1 MFKKLKKKIMTAI
14 STLKK
19 WFSNFRKPKQEHFW
33 AWLDSFW
40 HKEEKI
46 PMDSIEGLENAIQG
60 TASAEQ
66 LRSHLT
72 DSQAHKELFEK
83 KVDKEDGKGLSSNDF
98 TNAYKQ
104 QLDLLEDYDIELD
117 ESTTE
122 LKFKKGNNVVRRI
135 SLMFLDDEGTKLV
148 YNKASK
154 NLELRDKKDNLLTS
168 IPVSH
173 FVSNIPTNIVV
184 QNGRIKLMAG
194 DEVIDENA
202 ISYNDLADK
211 PSLNFAP
218 SNHRHNWDDIDG
230 KPDPLLSKMNHSEYG
245 EVLDTSRPIKT
256 GEVFIENG
264 DSKVNMWAEDRELNV
279 GSRNAGGHTTIKASG
294 YKVQGKGSD
303 DVLLADGTTISK
315 GMLLG
320 REGLERYD
328 WTVTKEYQ
336 NRIVFVPRSGFIE
349 LHTIEH
355 LGSVSFRKVFAGGQV
370 TFTCQGKEIIYTG
383 DTSFN
388 GGDGSTAV
396 VSVWNNKCYI
406 DIRNI

>member
-1 MFKKLKKKIMTAI
+1 MTAI
-14 STLKK
+14 ATLKK

-40 HKEEKI
+40 HKDEKI

-66 LRSHLT
+66 LRNHLT
-72 DSQAHKELFEK
+72 DSQAHKELFDG

-98 TNAYKQ
+98 TSAYRQ
-104 QLDLLEDYDIELD
+104 TLDNLQDYDIELD

-135 SLMFLDDEGTKLV
+135 SLMFLDDEGTKLT

-184 QNGRIKLMAG
+184 QNGKIRLMAG

-211 PSLNFAP
+211 PNLNFAP
-218 SNHRHNWDDIDG
+218 ASHRHSLDDIDG
-230 KPDPLLSKMNHSEYG
+230 LPEPLFSKVNHSEYG
-245 EVLDTSRPIKT
+245 EVLDASRPIKT
-256 GEVFIENG
+256 GEVFLENG
-264 DSKVNMWAEDRELNV
+264 NSNTNIWTEGNELNV
-279 GSRNAGGHTTIKASG
+279 GSRNTRGHTTIKTAG
-294 YKVQGKGSD
+294 YKVQGKDD

-383 DTSFN
+383 DNQFN

>member
-1 MFKKLKKKIMTAI
+1 MTAI
-14 STLKK
+14 ATLKK

-33 AWLDSFW
+33 AWMDSFW
-40 HKEEKI
+40 HKSEKI
-46 PMDSIEGLENAIQG
+46 PMDSIEGLESAIQD

-66 LRSHLT
+66 LRNHLT
-72 DSQAHKELFEK
+72 DSQAHKELFDG
-83 KVDKEDGKGLSSNDF
+83 KVDREAGKGLSSNDF
-98 TNAYKQ
+98 TSEYRQA
-104 QLDLLEDYDIELD
+104 LDNLQDYDIELD

-135 SLMFLDDEGTKLV
+135 SLMFLDDEATKLT

-184 QNGRIKLMAG
+184 QNGKIKLMAG
-194 DEVIDENA
+194 DKVIDENA

-211 PSLNFAP
+211 PNLNFAP
-218 SNHRHNWDDIDG
+218 ASHRHNLDDIDG
-230 KPDPLLSKMNHSEYG
+230 LPEPLFSKKNYSEYG
-245 EVLDTSRPIKT
+245 EVLDSKFPIKT

-264 DSKVNMWAEDRELNV
+264 DSKVNIWADDRELNV
-279 GSRNAGGHTTIKASG
+279 GSRKAGGHTTIKTAG

-383 DTSFN
+383 DNQFN

>member
-1 MFKKLKKKIMTAI
+1 MTAI
-14 STLKK
+14 ATLKK

-40 HKEEKI
+40 HKDEKI

-66 LRSHLT
+66 LRNHLT
-72 DSQAHKELFEK
+72 DRQAHKELFDG
-83 KVDKEDGKGLSSNDF
+83 KVDKEAGKGLSSNDF

-104 QLDLLEDYDIELD
+104 QLELLEDYDIELD
-117 ESTTE
+117 ENTTE

-135 SLMFLDDEGTKLV
+135 SLMFLDDEGTKLT

-184 QNGRIKLMAG
+184 QNGKIRLMAG

-202 ISYNDLADK
+202 ISYNDLAD
-211 PSLNFAP
+211 
-218 SNHRHNWDDIDG
+218 

-264 DSKVNMWAEDRELNV
+264 DSKVNIWADDRELNV
-279 GSRNAGGHTTIKASG
+279 GSRKAGGHTTIKTAG

-383 DTSFN
+383 DNQFN

>member
-1 MFKKLKKKIMTAI
+1 MTAI
-14 STLKK
+14 ATLKK

-33 AWLDSFW
+33 AWMDSFW
-40 HKEEKI
+40 HKSEKI
-46 PMDSIEGLENAIQG
+46 PMDSIEGLESAIQD

-66 LRSHLT
+66 LRNHLT
-72 DSQAHKELFEK
+72 DSQAHKELFDG
-83 KVDKEDGKGLSSNDF
+83 KVDREAGKGLSSNDF
-98 TNAYKQ
+98 TSEYRQA
-104 QLDLLEDYDIELD
+104 LDTLQDYDIELD

-135 SLMFLDDEGTKLV
+135 SLMFLDDEATKLT

-184 QNGRIKLMAG
+184 QNGKIKLMAG
-194 DEVIDENA
+194 DKVIDENA

-211 PSLNFAP
+211 PNLNFAP
-218 SNHRHNWDDIDG
+218 ASHRHNLDDIDG
-230 KPDPLLSKMNHSEYG
+230 LPEPLFSKKNYSEYG
-245 EVLDTSRPIKT
+245 EVLDSKFPIKT

-264 DSKVNMWAEDRELNV
+264 DSKVNIWADDRELNV
-279 GSRNAGGHTTIKASG
+279 GSRKAGGHTTIKTAG

-383 DTSFN
+383 DNQFN

>member
-1 MFKKLKKKIMTAI
+1 MTAI
-14 STLKK
+14 QTLKK
-19 WFSNFRKPKQEHFW
+19 WFSNFKKPTQEHFW
-33 AWLDSFW
+33 ALIDSFW
-40 HKEEKI
+40 HKSEKI
-46 PMDSIEGLENAIQG
+46 PMDSIEGLESAIQG

-66 LRSHLT
+66 LRNHLT
-72 DSQAHKELFEK
+72 DDQAHKELFEK
-83 KVDKEDGKGLSSNDF
+83 KVDKEAGKGLSSNDF

-154 NLELRDKKDNLLTS
+154 NLELRDKRDNLLTS

-184 QNGRIKLMAG
+184 QNGKIKLMAG
-194 DEVIDENA
+194 NEVIDENV
-202 ISYNDLADK
+202 ISYNDLAD
-211 PSLNFAP
+211 
-218 SNHRHNWDDIDG
+218 

-245 EVLDTSRPIKT
+245 EVLDTSKPIKT

-264 DSKVNMWAEDRELNV
+264 DSKVNIWADDRELNV
-279 GSRNAGGHTTIKASG
+279 GSRKAGGHTTIKTAG
-294 YKVQGKGSD
+294 YKVQGKGND

-349 LHTIEH
+349 LHMIEH

-370 TFTCQGKEIIYTG
+370 TFTCSGKNIIYTG
-383 DTSFN
+383 DNAFN

-396 VSVWNNKCYI
+396 VSIWNNKCYI